1 MARTKC
7 PVCSKRACFAF
18 DKRDKQWYCK
28 QHASAGMI
36 DINSKRC
43 LHDDCDKQPAFNLP
57 SEKVALYCKQ
67 HASAEMINVN
77 SKRCLHDDCDKIPA
91 FNLPSEKVALYCK
104 QHASAEMIDIKSK
117 RCLHDDCDKQPAFN
131 LPSEKVA
138 LYCKQHASAEMID
151 IKNKRCLHDD
161 CYARPNF
168 NLPNEKVALY
178 CKQHAS
184 AEMINVNSK
193 RCLHDDCDK
202 QPAFNLPSE
211 KVVLYCKQHA
221 SAEMIDIKN
230 KRCLHDDCDKQPN
243 FNLPSEKVAL
253 YCKQHASAEMV
264 NIANKRCETCNMTS
278 MNWKY
283 KPNCAQCHFY
293 LNPNDPRIRNYKTKE
308 QAFMSQ
314 IECEYPDIILDQRVS
329 GGCSKRRPDGLIDCL
344 THSVIIEIDED
355 QHSGYESIC
364 ENKRMMELFQDLG
377 SRPIVFVRMNPDSYK
392 INNKRVSG
400 AFSTTKSGELKRN
413 EKEFNRRSNELLRT
427 VDKAINSHPTKTVSS
442 YKLFYSDD

>member
-7 PVCSKRACFAF
+7 PVCSKHAVYAF
-18 DKRDKQWYCK
+18 DMSDNQWYCK
-28 QHASAGMI
+28 T
-36 DINSKRC
+36 
-43 LHDDCDKQPAFNLP
+43 
-57 SEKVALYCKQ
+57 
-67 HASAEMINVN
+67 HASAEMV
-77 SKRCLHDDCDKIPA
+77 
-91 FNLPSEKVALYCK
+91 
-104 QHASAEMIDIKSK
+104 
-117 RCLHDDCDKQPAFN
+117 
-131 LPSEKVA
+131 
-138 LYCKQHASAEMID
+138 D
-151 IKNKRCLHDD
+151 IKNKRCIHDACD
-161 CYARPNF
+161 TRPAF

-184 AEMINVNSK
+184 AEMVNIKSK

-202 QPAFNLPSE
+202 IPAFNLP
-211 KVVLYCKQHA
+211 
-221 SAEMIDIKN
+221 N
-230 KRCLHDDCDKQPN
+230 
-243 FNLPSEKVAL
+243 EKVAL

-264 NIANKRCETCNMTS
+264 NIKSKRCLHDDCDKQSTFNLPNEKVALYCKQHASAEMVNVNSKKCFHDDCDKQPAFNLPNEKVALYCKQHASAEMVDIKSKKCLHDGCDTRPSFNLPNEKVALYCKQHASSEMIDIKSKRCETCNMTL

-314 IECEYPDIILDQRVS
+314 IEFEYPDIILDQRVS

-355 QHSGYESIC
+355 QHNGYESIC

-392 INNKRVSG
+392 INNKRVTG
-400 AFSTTKSGELKRN
+400 AFSTTKLGELKRN

-427 VDKAINSHPTKTVSS
+427 VDKAIHSHPTKTVSS